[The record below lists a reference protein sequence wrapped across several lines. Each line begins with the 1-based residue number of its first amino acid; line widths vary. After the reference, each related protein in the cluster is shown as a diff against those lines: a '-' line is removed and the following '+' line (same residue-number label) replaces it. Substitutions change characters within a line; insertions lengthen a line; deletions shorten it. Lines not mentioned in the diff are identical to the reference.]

1 MPIQTLI
8 IKNRLPNPNK
18 RTNNNQKPRSFLNT
32 EQNGKTPLKKQKSNA
47 KWGNGTHPTLIPSRR
62 SDMKKK
68 AAVIFALCLFL
79 TLLNGYCSAQVAGLY
94 PVTFEEKASIKGV
107 GKMTWSEDG
116 WLEINSSGTWIN
128 SWDYQGTTA
137 IDEKGNKLYMEF
149 NAAGIEELEDCLV
162 DWAYDEASKEGISAY
177 ELNFSLSI
185 PLSLSNAR

>member
-1 MPIQTLI
+1 
-8 IKNRLPNPNK
+8 
-18 RTNNNQKPRSFLNT
+18 
-32 EQNGKTPLKKQKSNA
+32 
-47 KWGNGTHPTLIPSRR
+47 
-62 SDMKKK
+62 MKKK

-94 PVTFEEKASIKGV
+94 PVTFDEKASIKGV

-149 NAAGIEELEDCLV
+149 NAAGIEELEDCLI
-162 DWAYDEASKEGISAY
+162 DWAYDEASKEGIAAY
-177 ELNFSLSI
+177 ELNFVVDSIKPVKCKIDKKTKKLSKKFKI
-185 PLSLSNAR
+185 MAQGIFSGYLDGEFVNSKFTYKLTVTILP